1 MMLNEDRQFDDRI
14 RAILEDGRE
23 EVPDRV
29 WEAVSGRL
37 PERRKK
43 PAPIILLR
51 RGAAIAAAAAAA
63 VFALL
68 LTWPESDAPVHDARG
83 DLDRIAVLT
92 GPAEE
97 VDVDFGL
104 KPAVP
109 TAGPAHDP
117 GKRLLAY
124 SETPSGSGSARHDDP
139 ASSAIRQETEEEAAV
154 SHETTEA
161 QSPSGKLSG
170 SAMADLPDDF
180 PEDEAI
186 ERRGRRPA
194 VSMTIFGNALGNT
207 SNSMSDGRMAPM
219 QSPGR
224 MPKDGIIED
233 CSNSYGIPLS
243 FGMGARI
250 AFTERWSMSVGV
262 NYSLLT
268 RSFSGTY
275 YDSEGTA
282 FSDSDIRNRQSYIGI
297 PVNVYY
303 NILKGKFVDFYA
315 YLGGTVEKCVA
326 DRYSIDAPDRM
337 LTYRGESRGVQ
348 LSANAGIGVEFILA
362 DQLGLYVD
370 PSIRYYFKSRQP
382 KSIRTEQP
390 LMLGFE
396 AGFRVRF

>member
-1 MMLNEDRQFDDRI
+1 
-14 RAILEDGRE
+14 
-23 EVPDRV
+23 
-29 WEAVSGRL
+29 
-37 PERRKK
+37 
-43 PAPIILLR
+43 
-51 RGAAIAAAAAAA
+51 
-63 VFALL
+63 
-68 LTWPESDAPVHDARG
+68 
-83 DLDRIAVLT
+83 
-92 GPAEE
+92 
-97 VDVDFGL
+97 
-104 KPAVP
+104 
-109 TAGPAHDP
+109 
-117 GKRLLAY
+117 
-124 SETPSGSGSARHDDP
+124 
-139 ASSAIRQETEEEAAV
+139 
-154 SHETTEA
+154 
-161 QSPSGKLSG
+161 
-170 SAMADLPDDF
+170 
-180 PEDEAI
+180 
-186 ERRGRRPA
+186 
-194 VSMTIFGNALGNT
+194 
-207 SNSMSDGRMAPM
+207 
-219 QSPGR
+219 
-224 MPKDGIIED
+224 
-233 CSNSYGIPLS
+233 
-243 FGMGARI
+243 
-250 AFTERWSMSVGV
+250 MSVGV

-348 LSANAGIGVEFILA
+348 LSVNAGIGVEFILA